1 MNPTEGPLVSVIM
14 PFLNPNHGF
23 MKEAVESILSQ
34 DYRPLEILFIDDG
47 SHEMLDDLIRNWCTD
62 VEVSFRLL
70 HHKNMKH
77 KGTSASRNL
86 GVTASTGKYIA
97 FLDADDVWLPGK
109 IREQCAV
116 LENDEYVSMVFG
128 LTKYWFEWHNST
140 AGDARDFTT
149 LAGFRSMTV
158 FKPPDYIV
166 GMLRGRFLAPSASN
180 MMARRDAALACGGFE
195 EEFPGLYDDQ
205 VFIAKMALINKV
217 CAVPKIWDKYRQHP
231 DSMMARTGYA
241 EEVMARQNF
250 LKWLTAFCHKSGL
263 QYSEI
268 SEAIAKDRW
277 LAKSR
282 WTRTGSASYRS
293 IRWAKKWLL
302 RVEETVIPESIRQK
316 YWLR

>member
-1 MNPTEGPLVSVIM
+1 M
-14 PFLNPNHGF
+14 PFLNPGEKF
-23 MKEAVESILSQ
+23 MKEAVGSILSQ
-34 DYRPLEILFIDDG
+34 DYRPLQILFVDDG
-47 SHEMLDDLIRNWCTD
+47 SRERIDDRIRSWCVD
-62 VEVSFRLL
+62 GEVTVQLL
-70 HHKNMKH
+70 HHENREN
-77 KGTSASRNL
+77 KGASASRNL
-86 GVTASTGKYIA
+86 GLNESIGKYIT

-109 IREQCAV
+109 IREQCAIMERDKR
-116 LENDEYVSMVFG
+116 LSMIFG
-128 LTKYWFEWHNST
+128 LTTHWFGWQVSH
-140 AGDARDFTT
+140 AGDDRDFTVRP
-149 LAGFRSMTV
+149 GFHGQTV
-158 FKPPDYIV
+158 FEPPVYLA
-166 GMLRGRFLAPSASN
+166 GMLRGRFLVPNPSN
-180 MMARRDAALACGGFE
+180 LMARRDAALACGGFE

-205 VFIAKMALINKV
+205 VFIAKMALINRI

>member
-1 MNPTEGPLVSVIM
+1 MITTEPPLVFVIM
-14 PFLNPNHGF
+14 PFLNPGEKF
-23 MKEAVESILSQ
+23 MKEAVGSILSQ
-34 DYRPLEILFIDDG
+34 DYRPLQILFVDDG
-47 SHEMLDDLIRNWCTD
+47 SRERIDDRIRSWCADGKVT
-62 VEVSFRLL
+62 VQLL
-70 HHKNMKH
+70 HHENREN
-77 KGTSASRNL
+77 KGASASRNL
-86 GVTASTGKYIA
+86 GLNESIGKYIT

-109 IREQCAV
+109 IREQCAIMERDRR
-116 LENDEYVSMVFG
+116 LSMIFG
-128 LTKYWFEWHNST
+128 LTTHWFGWQDSH
-140 AGDARDFTT
+140 AGDDRDFTVRP
-149 LAGFRSMTV
+149 GFRGQTV
-158 FKPPDYIV
+158 FEPPVYLA
-166 GMLRGRFLAPSASN
+166 GMLRGRFLVPNPSN
-180 MMARRDAALACGGFE
+180 LMARRDAALACGGFE

-241 EEVMARQNF
+241 EEVMARQKF
-250 LKWLTAFCHKSGL
+250 LKWLSVFCHKSGL

-302 RVEETVIPESIRQK
+302 RMEESVIPESIRQK